1 MRVVLDTNV
10 FVSAVFFSGPP
21 HHILR
26 AWRDGRIELVVSPE
40 ILDEYER
47 VGEILADQFP
57 EVDLGPFIDLV
68 ATQALMVVS
77 DPLAEQV
84 CEDPDDDKFL
94 ECAIAAEAPLIVTGD
109 KQLVK
114 VLGYRGIE
122 IMNPRKF
129 PDDWVSED

>member
-1 MRVVLDTNV
+1 M
-10 FVSAVFFSGPP
+10 
-21 HHILR
+21 